1 MKKEGF
7 LKSIPFVGMSI
18 IELLVIVFFI
28 FRECLKWMISIDVD
42 IVLKIMGIVFVSI
55 TIFLSFCPQIR
66 YYLKIIMYGELAL
79 ISIYLFT
86 FFTIMILMYGIGI
99 KKVLPFRSSFLPLF
113 SGILVALNL
122 IIGIIKLKKKSIA
135 FILEE
140 SGIFWAVLLF
150 LLLSSIA
157 MAIDVYQLLS
167 IKYFYLSSFLFLVI
181 LIIIYYKFTKNKGT
195 TLEKDLKSLID
206 FQIFDVI
213 VSIIFYLIIMI
224 IGSAILIF
232 YFPTFSRWMNLW
244 FPLVAVSS
252 ILLIILKSYKD
263 DIKKYD
269 KEVLIFSWI
278 LCMVLFISIIIMIV
292 QKNIWGTYTGLKA
305 ILGALLAIDA
315 IFLLT
320 LKQKQVFMD
329 KFENDTSLIKNPN
342 SKLIVKRIEL
352 LLGNFTTLFTF
363 VNVIFYDNTV
373 TKKIIKILSPFLEQ
387 LISSLGYS
395 INKID
400 DHIKIIVLSILII
413 FGTYIFSLLL
423 LFVEEYIC
431 KKIFFNKKQSVI
443 ENILNDLK

>member
-18 IELLVIVFFI
+18 IELLVIVFLI
-28 FRECLKWMISIDVD
+28 FRERLKWMISVD
-42 IVLKIMGIVFVSI
+42 GDIALKIMGIVFVSI
-55 TIFLSFCPQIR
+55 TIFLSFCPKIR

-99 KKVLPFRSSFLPLF
+99 KKVLLFRSSFLPLF

-122 IIGIIKLKKKSIA
+122 IIGIIKLKKRSIA

-140 SGIFWAVLLF
+140 SGIFWTVLLF

-181 LIIIYYKFTKNKGT
+181 LTIIYYKFTKNKGT

-232 YFPTFSRWMNLW
+232 YFPTFSQWMNVWL
-244 FPLVAVSS
+244 PLVAVSS
-252 ILLIILKSYKD
+252 ILLIILKSYKN

-278 LCMVLFISIIIMIV
+278 LCMILFISIIIMIV

-329 KFENDTSLIKNPN
+329 KLENDTSLIKNPN

-352 LLGNFTTLFTF
+352 LLGNFTALFTF

-387 LISSLGYS
+387 LISSFGYS

-413 FGTYIFSLLL
+413 FGTYILSLLL